1 MRITVLIFRG
11 SDPSMRTICPPPSV
25 ARLLVRASSTAE
37 SKGLPQGRFIIKV
50 NRDQDVPVYG
60 RLAQA
65 LCFSKRRTVTKN
77 REFCQI

>member
-11 SDPSMRTICPPPSV
+11 SDPSTRTICPPPGV

-37 SKGLPQGRFIIKV
+37 SKGLPQDISSLRSVATRMFLYMEASHKHCV
-50 NRDQDVPVYG
+50 
-60 RLAQA
+60 
-65 LCFSKRRTVTKN
+65 SKRRTVTKN